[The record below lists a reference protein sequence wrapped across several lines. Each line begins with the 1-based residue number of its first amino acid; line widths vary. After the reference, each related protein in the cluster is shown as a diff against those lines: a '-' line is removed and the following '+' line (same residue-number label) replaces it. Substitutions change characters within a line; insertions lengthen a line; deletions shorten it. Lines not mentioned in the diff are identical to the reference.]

1 MMKKRILLIVLL
13 LSCSEKEMTLD
24 EEMAA
29 DICDEINGYE
39 SWPPPEN
46 FTGIQESNSVHGN
59 YVQIWPNE
67 ISSEF
72 FRDTTTGEIM
82 PSGSIIIKE
91 AYTDEQGENKTGITV
106 MKKIIDYHPVN
117 SDWFWVSY
125 KPDGSLAGKNGAEE
139 SCYSCHHSGK
149 DYVLFNR

>member
-1 MMKKRILLIVLL
+1 
-13 LSCSEKEMTLD
+13 
-24 EEMAA
+24 
-29 DICDEINGYE
+29 
-39 SWPPPEN
+39 
-46 FTGIQESNSVHGN
+46 
-59 YVQIWPNE
+59 
-67 ISSEF
+67 
-72 FRDTTTGEIM
+72 M

-106 MKKIIDYHPVN
+106 MKKIIDYDPMN
-117 SDWFWVSY
+117 NDWFWVSY